1 MKICRNHTAGV
12 ASRAE
17 KKTQM
22 LLYEDI
28 ISGDEMVSDG
38 FKIIEVDNIAYE
50 VDCRMVV
57 VKEGEVDIGANA
69 SAEEEQ
75 EALEDGA
82 VTVNDVVHSFRL
94 QSTAFDKKAYMTY
107 IKGYMKAIKKYLE
120 ENNPD
125 RVPIFEDKVKDFVKK
140 ILGNFSDYEFYTG
153 ESMNPDGAVALLYVF

>member
-1 MKICRNHTAGV
+1 
-12 ASRAE
+12 
-17 KKTQM
+17 M

-38 FKIIEVDNIAYE
+38 FKIIEVDDIAYE

-57 VKEGEVDIGANA
+57 VKEGDVDIGANA
-69 SAEEEQ
+69 SAEEEM

-107 IKGYMKAIKKYLE
+107 IKGYMKSIKKYLE
-120 ENNPD
+120 EHNPD

-153 ESMNPDGAVALLYVF
+153 ESMNPDGAVALL

>member
-1 MKICRNHTAGV
+1 
-12 ASRAE
+12 
-17 KKTQM
+17 M

-38 FKIIEVDNIAYE
+38 FKIIDVDDIAYE
-50 VDCRMVV
+50 VNCRMVV

-69 SAEEEQ
+69 SAEEEV

-82 VTVNDVVHSFRL
+82 ITVNDVVHSFRL
-94 QSTAFDKKAYMTY
+94 QSTTFDKKAYMTY
-107 IKGYMKAIKKYLE
+107 IKGYMKSIKKYLE

-140 ILGNFSDYEFYTG
+140 ILGNFGDYEFYTG
-153 ESMNPDGAVALLYVF
+153 ESMNPDGAVALL

>member
-1 MKICRNHTAGV
+1 
-12 ASRAE
+12 
-17 KKTQM
+17 
-22 LLYEDI
+22 
-28 ISGDEMVSDG
+28 
-38 FKIIEVDNIAYE
+38 
-50 VDCRMVV
+50 MVV

-69 SAEEEQ
+69 SAEEET

-107 IKGYMKAIKKYLE
+107 IKGYMKSVKKYLE
-120 ENNPD
+120 EHNPD

-153 ESMNPDGAVALLYVF
+153 ESMNPDGAVALL

>member
-1 MKICRNHTAGV
+1 MCDWGD
-12 ASRAE
+12 
-17 KKTQM
+17 KKRM

-38 FKIIEVDNIAYE
+38 FKIVEVDNIAYE

-57 VKEGEVDIGANA
+57 VKEGDVDIGANA

-107 IKGYMKAIKKYLE
+107 IKGYMKAVKKYLE

-140 ILGNFSDYEFYTG
+140 ILGNFGDYEFYTG
-153 ESMNPDGAVALLYVF
+153 ESMNPDGAVALL

>member
-1 MKICRNHTAGV
+1 
-12 ASRAE
+12 
-17 KKTQM
+17 M

-38 FKIIEVDNIAYE
+38 FKIIEVDDIAYE
-50 VDCRMVV
+50 VNCRMVI

-69 SAEEEQ
+69 SAEEET

-94 QSTAFDKKAYMTY
+94 QSTSFDKKAYMTY
-107 IKGYMKAIKKYLE
+107 IKGYMKAVKKYLE

-140 ILGNFSDYEFYTG
+140 ILGNFGDYEFYTG
-153 ESMNPDGAVALLYVF
+153 ESMNPDGAVALL